1 MRQSFSLPPR
11 RRPSFRSAMPREVPD
26 TAAGSPAR
34 SPFSPVPLST
44 PGGSRAPA
52 ASLPAAVA
60 SLATGSPTETP
71 PLPPLLPGTVP
82 QWLRLMSAEARSAPP
97 VQISQLEARPLNVPL
112 RAPFTIASATLSA
125 VPNVAIRVVLRMPCA
140 GGKREAGEEKYE
152 AGSEET
158 GVFGWEGDGR
168 GAEEN
173 EGSGGMIEVVGWG
186 EAPVLPSVTEE
197 DQETILEACARAGD
211 WVVAQPPMRWHELL
225 LRLEQRVLP
234 GHGLASARAGVE
246 MAVLDALASAL
257 ALPLWRL
264 FSPSCRPLST
274 DITIPICSPES
285 AESLARSYHSQ
296 GFSCFKI
303 KLGALPASHSP
314 LPAHAL
320 QELLQSPS
328 VGELAHA
335 VKGRV
340 GKEEVGGCAMEG
352 WEAHLV
358 QADLERVAAVQEAVP
373 HCCLLLDA
381 NGGYRTAAAVLHLLS
396 RLAEHGISPHVLEQ
410 PFHRSNWRAMHSLT
424 AALSHQHHATSC
436 RTSPSPAAAH
446 AAAVVVADESCRGEG
461 DVWRIVHEGAAA
473 GVNVKLAKTGVVGA
487 LRVIAAVLRA
497 NSAKGRSREP
507 LQLMIGGMV
516 ETRLAMG
523 FAAHMAA
530 GLGISNMNHIIIL
543 TIISI
548 IIIITITSSN
558 TMSSSSSST
567 ASSRAPHKDAA
578 TGATTSDD
586 GQRGVRGKASRD
598 GCHVLWAGESREG
611 GEERRGDEWGWEPCA
626 GGNRGVAQTALR
638 DTEGRELRE

>member
-1 MRQSFSLPPR
+1 MRQSFSLLPR
-11 RRPSFRSAMPREVPD
+11 RRPSFRSAMPRELPD

-44 PGGSRAPA
+44 TSGGSRAPA

-97 VQISQLEARPLNVPL
+97 VQILQLEARPLNVPL

-125 VPNVAIRVVLRMPCA
+125 VPNVAIRAVLRMPCA
-140 GGKREAGEEKYE
+140 GGKREVVEEKYE
-152 AGSEET
+152 SGSEET
-158 GVFGWEGDGR
+158 GVFGWEGDGW

-173 EGSGGMIEVVGWG
+173 GGSGKMIEVVGWG

-197 DQETILEACARAGD
+197 DQETILEACARARD

-303 KLGALPASHSP
+303 KLGALPPSHSP
-314 LPAHAL
+314 LPVHAL
-320 QELLQSPS
+320 QELSLQPS
-328 VGELAHA
+328 VDELAHA
-335 VKGRV
+335 GQGQDERERSGREKRRWGEGREDV
-340 GKEEVGGCAMEG
+340 GVMEG
-352 WEAHLV
+352 WEAQLV

-396 RLAEHGISPHVLEQ
+396 RLAEHGIYPRVLEQ
-410 PFHRSNWRAMHSLT
+410 PFHRSNWPAMHSLT
-424 AALSHQHHATSC
+424 ATLSLHHATSC

-497 NSAKGRSREP
+497 NRAQGRSGEP

-530 GLGISNMNHIIIL
+530 GLGCFQWVDL
-543 TIISI
+543 DTPLLL
-548 IIIITITSSN
+548 
-558 TMSSSSSST
+558 
-567 ASSRAPHKDAA
+567 ASDP
-578 TGATTSDD
+578 
-586 GQRGVRGKASRD
+586 V
-598 GCHVLWAGESREG
+598 EG
-611 GEERRGDEWGWEPCA
+611 GYTMDQDRIIFPPGLGHGGSLHWPTQAAQEQSEW
-626 GGNRGVAQTALR
+626 
-638 DTEGRELRE
+638 

>member
-1 MRQSFSLPPR
+1 
-11 RRPSFRSAMPREVPD
+11 MPREVPD

-44 PGGSRAPA
+44 PDGSRAPA

-60 SLATGSPTETP
+60 SLATGSATDTS
-71 PLPPLLPGTVP
+71 PLLPLLPVADP

-97 VQISQLEARPLNVPL
+97 VQIIQLEVRPLNVPL
-112 RAPFTIASATLSA
+112 REPFTIASATLSA
-125 VPNVAIRVVLRMPCA
+125 VPNVAIRAVLRIPCA
-140 GGKREAGEEKYE
+140 GGKLKVREEKYE
-152 AGSEET
+152 IGSEET
-158 GVFGWEGDGR
+158 GMFGWEGDGR

-173 EGSGGMIEVVGWG
+173 GGSGGMIEVVGWG

-197 DQETILEACARAGD
+197 DQETIIEACARARD
-211 WVVAQPPMRWHELL
+211 WMVAQPPMRWHELL

-264 FSPSCRPLST
+264 FSSSSRPLST

-285 AESLARSYHSQ
+285 AESLARNYHSQ

-303 KLGALPASHSP
+303 KLGALPPSHSP

-320 QELLQSPS
+320 QELSLQSPL
-328 VGELAHA
+328 VDELAHA
-335 VKGRV
+335 RQGQVEREWGGREKRRW
-340 GKEEVGGCAMEG
+340 GEGREEVGVMEG
-352 WEAHLV
+352 WEAQLV
-358 QADLERVAAVQEAVP
+358 QADLERVVAVQEAVP

-396 RLAEHGISPHVLEQ
+396 RLAEHGISPRVLEQ

-424 AALSHQHHATSC
+424 AALSHQHHATTC

-446 AAAVVVADESCRGEG
+446 SAVVVADESCRGEG
-461 DVWRIVHEGAAA
+461 DLWRIVHEGAAA

-497 NSAKGRSREP
+497 NRAEGRRGEP

-530 GLGISNMNHIIIL
+530 GLKCFQWVDLDTPLLLASDPVVGGY
-543 TIISI
+543 
-548 IIIITITSSN
+548 
-558 TMSSSSSST
+558 TMDQDRIVFPPGLGHGGSLRWP
-567 ASSRAPHKDAA
+567 AQAA
-578 TGATTSDD
+578 
-586 GQRGVRGKASRD
+586 QE
-598 GCHVLWAGESREG
+598 HRE
-611 GEERRGDEWGWEPCA
+611 W
-626 GGNRGVAQTALR
+626 
-638 DTEGRELRE
+638 